1 VATGVA
7 EGVKKRQRLPR
18 HSFLRHRNEH
28 GLFYAPAN
36 ALPHARPLRSGR
48 ELVLLSGATL
58 IEAKL
63 AFSDLRDANL
73 PGADLTGADLTG
85 ANLLGANVSGAVLN
99 YASLTEALIT
109 DEQLSTAKSRLG

>member
-1 VATGVA
+1 VA

-73 PGADLTGADLTG
+73 SGADLTGADLTG
-85 ANLLGANVSGAVLN
+85 ADVSGADFTGAILRGIQGRSDLRG
-99 YASLTEALIT
+99 A
-109 DEQLSTAKSRLG
+109 DRAKNLEWPAGD